1 MFGLSLSKNFML
13 LVIVKMENLSE
24 IGPTFNSVMCMIND
38 QLNDKENKKKLME
51 TYVHPV
57 INEIT
62 VPVQRYLTIFLVLLI
77 IILILQAVNTYIL
90 LN

>member
-1 MFGLSLSKNFML
+1 
-13 LVIVKMENLSE
+13 MENLSE

-38 QLNDKENKKKLME
+38 QLNDKENKKKLMDN
-51 TYVHPV
+51 YVHPV

-62 VPVQRYLTIFLVLLI
+62 IPVQRYLTIFLVLLI

-90 LN
+90 LNQN